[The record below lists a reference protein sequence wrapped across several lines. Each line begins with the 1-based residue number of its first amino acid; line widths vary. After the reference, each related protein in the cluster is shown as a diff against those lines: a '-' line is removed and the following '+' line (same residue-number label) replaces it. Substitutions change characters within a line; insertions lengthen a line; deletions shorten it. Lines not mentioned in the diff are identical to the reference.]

1 MNTFQRNVSVL
12 ILSSLMLCSC
22 TKNNFDDEASFL
34 VGRWKCVKAEAISY
48 PESGDFDTIPIT
60 LETDLE
66 ILFLERG
73 RLCLYD
79 GNEKLRSARVREI
92 VTGISTSI
100 TVRTRGLGD
109 YLQEGLEYDEHIGI
123 QPIDEVRFWSDH
135 LLIDGL
141 VSNYPEV
148 VYNFYFEKVE

>member
-1 MNTFQRNVSVL
+1 MNTFQPNVSIL

-79 GNEKLRSARVREI
+79 GNEKLKSARVREI
-92 VTGISTSI
+92 FSTVENSIGIETG
-100 TVRTRGLGD
+100 GLSD
-109 YLQEGLEYDEHIGI
+109 YLQEGNKEDESLGI
-123 QPIDEVRFWSDH
+123 QYLSDDRFTTNT
-135 LLIDGL
+135 LLIDGF
-141 VSNYPEV
+141 VNDYPEV
-148 VYNFYFEKVE
+148 LYDLYFEKIE

>member
-1 MNTFQRNVSVL
+1 MLKRAPYVL
-12 ILSSLMLCSC
+12 GICFVLFIQGC

-79 GNEKLRSARVREI
+79 GNEKLKSARVKE
-92 VTGISTSI
+92 VSTGALGTINVETK
-100 TVRTRGLGD
+100 GLSE
-109 YLQEGLEYDEHIGI
+109 YLQSSVKDSESFGLVPVDDES
-123 QPIDEVRFWSDH
+123 FYTN
-135 LLIDGL
+135 LFLIDGF
-141 VSNYPEV
+141 VDDYPEV
-148 VYNFYFEKVE
+148 LYDLYFEKIE